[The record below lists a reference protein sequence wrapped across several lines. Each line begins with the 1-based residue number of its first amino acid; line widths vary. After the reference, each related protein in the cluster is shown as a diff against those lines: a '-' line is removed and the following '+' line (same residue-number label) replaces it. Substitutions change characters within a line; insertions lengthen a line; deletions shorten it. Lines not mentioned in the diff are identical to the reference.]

1 MSQQWKPVVV
11 ASALLRHDAV
21 RKASVLLLPERVL
34 LLNGPAGTI
43 LRLCD
48 GQRGVGE
55 IARQILVT
63 YGKADSGER
72 QSPAVCGGDQS
83 PRTPRHVDG
92 SPALGDVQTE
102 ANPVVASVV
111 RFLERMA
118 DLGCVR

>member
-48 GQRGVGE
+48 GQREVGE
-55 IARQILVT
+55 IARQIQVT
-63 YGKADSGER
+63 YGTADHALR
-72 QSPAVCGGDQS
+72 A
-83 PRTPRHVDG
+83 PREVEG

-102 ANPVVASVV
+102 ANPVAASVV